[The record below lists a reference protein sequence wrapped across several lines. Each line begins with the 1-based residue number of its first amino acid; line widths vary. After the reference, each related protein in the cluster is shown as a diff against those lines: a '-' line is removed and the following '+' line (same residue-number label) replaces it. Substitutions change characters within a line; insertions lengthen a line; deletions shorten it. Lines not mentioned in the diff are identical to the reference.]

1 MKHPFKFFAFL
12 FFTLAALATAVIMT
26 LRYMDVLQKQFDF
39 LRGQLAR
46 RTGKTSEFDD
56 LTEEFSDADED
67 EDEAEEESDSFP
79 VEEGFDNEE
88 LKF

>member
-12 FFTLAALATAVIMT
+12 FLTAAAVATAVIMT

-39 LRGQLAR
+39 LRGQLSR
-46 RTGKTSEFDD
+46 RNGKASRCDD
-56 LTEEFSDADED
+56 LADEFIESD
-67 EDEAEEESDSFP
+67 KEEDDSFP
-79 VEEGFDNEE
+79 IEEDFGDDE